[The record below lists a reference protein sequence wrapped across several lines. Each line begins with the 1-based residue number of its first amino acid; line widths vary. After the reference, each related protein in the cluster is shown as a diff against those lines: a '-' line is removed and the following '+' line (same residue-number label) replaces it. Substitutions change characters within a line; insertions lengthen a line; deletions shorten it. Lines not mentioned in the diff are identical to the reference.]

1 MVLVEL
7 LGSGNAFLPS
17 GRHHSFLCID
27 RHIIVDA
34 PPTAL
39 ASLRRVGISPS
50 DIDTILITHTHGDH
64 VFGFPFLLLER
75 KYISDRE
82 GEKTLTVAANTGV
95 KEQLEHLCHLAYPGS
110 LEESLQKINW
120 VKIPE
125 LENWEFET
133 FEVKHDPEVD
143 PHGWMLTHKDGYS
156 ILHSGDSGPCDELW
170 NRVGKCKLAVV
181 EMGVPQ
187 WVATEFHHKPMDI
200 QKLAEENPQT
210 TLLITHTYIDTDYE
224 IITTQWPDLPSNVI
238 TGIDNLQ
245 LEVHQD
251 SVELILK

>member
-1 MVLVEL
+1 M
-7 LGSGNAFLPS
+7 
-17 GRHHSFLCID
+17 
-27 RHIIVDA
+27 
-34 PPTAL
+34 
-39 ASLRRVGISPS
+39 
-50 DIDTILITHTHGDH
+50 DIPYYIL
-64 VFGFPFLLLER
+64 
-75 KYISDRE
+75 
-82 GEKTLTVAANTGV
+82 
-95 KEQLEHLCHLAYPGS
+95 
-110 LEESLQKINW
+110 
-120 VKIPE
+120 
-125 LENWEFET
+125 
-133 FEVKHDPEVD
+133 
-143 PHGWMLTHKDGYS
+143 
-156 ILHSGDSGPCDELW
+156 DSGPCDELW

-238 TGIDNLQ
+238 AGIDNLQ

>member
-1 MVLVEL
+1 M
-7 LGSGNAFLPS
+7 
-17 GRHHSFLCID
+17 CID

-50 DIDTILITHTHGDH
+50 EIDTILITHTHGDH

-82 GEKTLTVAANTGV
+82 GVKPLTVAANLGV
-95 KEQLEHLCHLAYPGS
+95 KERLEHLCHLAYPGS
-110 LEESLQKINW
+110 LEESLNKINW
-120 VKIPE
+120 VNIPE
-125 LENWEFET
+125 LENWDFDT

-156 ILHSGDSGPCDELW
+156 ILHSGDSGPCEELW

-187 WVATEFHHKPMDI
+187 WVDTEFHHNPMDI
-200 QKLAEENPQT
+200 QQLAEKNPQT

-224 IITTQWPDLPSNVI
+224 IVTTQWPDLPSNVI
-238 TGIDNLQ
+238 AGIDNLQ
-245 LEVHQD
+245 LEVLQD
-251 SVELILK
+251 SVEVIIK

>member
-7 LGSGNAFLPS
+7 LGSGNAFLLS

-82 GEKTLTVAANTGV
+82 GEKPLTVAANSGV
-95 KEQLEHLCHLAYPGS
+95 KEQLEH
-110 LEESLQKINW
+110 
-120 VKIPE
+120 
-125 LENWEFET
+125 
-133 FEVKHDPEVD
+133 
-143 PHGWMLTHKDGYS
+143 
-156 ILHSGDSGPCDELW
+156 
-170 NRVGKCKLAVV
+170 
-181 EMGVPQ
+181 
-187 WVATEFHHKPMDI
+187 
-200 QKLAEENPQT
+200 
-210 TLLITHTYIDTDYE
+210 
-224 IITTQWPDLPSNVI
+224 
-238 TGIDNLQ
+238 
-245 LEVHQD
+245 
-251 SVELILK
+251 